1 MTDFLSK
8 CKHPII
14 ISGKYNVHHTT
25 VPIYI
30 VLSSYTLPKE
40 DYLLSNNEN
49 LQYINDL
56 QIVALKT
63 TIIHIVLFIYMIK
76 ISIFRS

>member
-8 CKHPII
+8 WKHVTI
-14 ISGKYNVHHTT
+14 ISSKYNVHHTT
-25 VPIYI
+25 VLYIYI

-49 LQYINDL
+49 FQYINL
-56 QIVALKT
+56 QIVVLTT
-63 TIIHIVLFIYMIK
+63 TIIHIVLFYMIK
-76 ISIFRS
+76 LSIRS